1 MRLGQQEIRHGFLKK
16 TKLTKTKTLKH
27 GTLNRAR
34 MLEHRIQHQVGI
46 FVLSKVK
53 PTHKYPTPFLL

>member
-1 MRLGQQEIRHGFLKK
+1 MCLDQQEIRRGFLKK
-16 TKLTKTKTLKH
+16 IKLTKTKPLKH

-46 FVLSKVK
+46 FVLAKLK
-53 PTHKYPTPFLL
+53 PTHKYPTPF